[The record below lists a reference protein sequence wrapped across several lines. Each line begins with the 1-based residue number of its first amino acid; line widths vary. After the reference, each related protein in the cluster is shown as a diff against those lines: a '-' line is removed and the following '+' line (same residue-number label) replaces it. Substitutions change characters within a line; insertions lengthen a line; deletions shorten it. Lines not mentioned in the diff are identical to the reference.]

1 VTCAIPIEEDEM
13 KKSILFTLIVLVPLL
28 TACCGIPNIGDLIPG
43 AGEVIQGSGNVVT
56 QEETITGF
64 DEVEVS
70 QGFRV
75 DISQG
80 DTFSLVVRVDDNLVQ
95 YLQVVKQDN
104 TLKIGL
110 EPVRTY
116 VGTLQAE
123 VTMPKLSRLTLRH
136 GSRGTVSGSGGDVT
150 VEAFD
155 GSRGDLSAFAVE
167 NATVAARGGS
177 RLTVNVSGKL
187 VADAHEGSRVDYLG
201 NPTDVTTN
209 TTGGSEIS
217 PE

>member
-1 VTCAIPIEEDEM
+1 M
-13 KKSILFTLIVLVPLL
+13 KRTIRVILVVLVALL
-28 TACCGIPNIGDLIPG
+28 AGCGL
-43 AGEVIQGSGNVVT
+43 VSTTGSGDVVT

-64 DEVEVS
+64 DKVEIS
-70 QGFRV
+70 QGFRL

-80 DTFSLVVRVDDNLVQ
+80 DTFSVVVRVDDNLVQ
-95 YLQVVKQDN
+95 YLQVVKEDS

-110 EPVRTY
+110 EPDRTY
-116 VGTLQAE
+116 VDTTLQAE
-123 VTMPKLSRLTLRH
+123 VTMPQLTRLTVRH
-136 GSRGTVSGSGGDVT
+136 GSRATVSGSGGDVT

-201 NPTDVTTN
+201 NPTAVTTN

>member
-1 VTCAIPIEEDEM
+1 MKRTVTV
-13 KKSILFTLIVLVPLL
+13 ILAVLAALL
-28 TACCGIPNIGDLIPG
+28 AGCGLTSTT
-43 AGEVIQGSGNVVT
+43 GSGNVMT

-64 DEVEVS
+64 DKVEIS
-70 QGFRV
+70 QGFRL

-80 DTFSLVVRVDDNLVQ
+80 DTFSVVVRVDDNLVQ

-110 EPVRTY
+110 EPDRTY
-116 VGTLQAE
+116 ASATLRAE
-123 VTMPKLSRLTLRH
+123 VTMPQLSRLTLRH

-167 NATVAARGGS
+167 NATVVARGGS

-201 NPTDVTTN
+201 NPTAVTTN
-209 TTGGSEIS
+209 TTGGSEIG

>member
-1 VTCAIPIEEDEM
+1 M
-13 KKSILFTLIVLVPLL
+13 KRIIIVILVVLGALLAGCRLTSIS
-28 TACCGIPNIGDLIPG
+28 
-43 AGEVIQGSGNVVT
+43 GSGDVVT

-64 DEVEVS
+64 DKVQIS
-70 QGFRV
+70 HGFRV
-75 DISQG
+75 EISQG
-80 DTFSLVVRVDDNLVQ
+80 DTFSVVVRVDDNLVQ

-110 EPVRTY
+110 EPDRTY
-116 VGTLQAE
+116 VSATLRAE
-123 VTMPKLSRLTLRH
+123 VTMAELNRLTLRH
-136 GSRGTVSGSGGDVT
+136 GSRATVSGSGGEVT

-155 GSRGDLSAFAVE
+155 GSRGDLQAFAVE
-167 NATVAARGGS
+167 NATVVARGGS

-217 PE
+217 PQ